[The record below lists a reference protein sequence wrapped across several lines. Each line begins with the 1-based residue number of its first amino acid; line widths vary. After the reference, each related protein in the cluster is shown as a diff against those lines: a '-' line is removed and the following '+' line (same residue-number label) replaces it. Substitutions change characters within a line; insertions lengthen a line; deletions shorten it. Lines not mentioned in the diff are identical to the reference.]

1 MGISRTQLA
10 DLLESQPLADLT
22 AAGQPVFAVSM
33 PDLDVVW
40 INPAALSLFGV
51 TGSEEMASALE
62 AGTDSVIRQ
71 LARTARRSRAGGAP
85 QLQKLLFRRD
95 GRAGTVLTVRCWS
108 VSASVAGQSLFWFAA
123 LDAPEALRI
132 PPEKAETASAEKS
145 LQKPDVKQAPDSVPV
160 ETAAP
165 LDNVPKEQ
173 EPPARRRHVRFM
185 WRSDGDGR
193 LQSIDG
199 ALCEVMGC
207 DNGDLIGKTFD
218 ELIESLPLQPG
229 GPLRAALARR
239 DTWSRIEVLW
249 PFTGSNK
256 CAPVTLGGLPS
267 FDRAGL
273 FDGYSGFGVIHLDDV
288 VEKPQ
293 LIVSRTETPGEDKD
307 SSEGRAG
314 TPGSTLPLEDDHAAG
329 DKPVAGLSQAP
340 QGGPAHGGNVVSLR
354 AWQTGNK
361 TTPDAATRPAEQ
373 SVPDPAS
380 GEPAAG
386 NNAAGDTGNGSSVIA
401 PRHSEKPDEIGRTRQ
416 SENSETSS
424 RDDRHDSA
432 GSAPEEKPGLHLS
445 IPKAGSEGSIE
456 LSASE
461 RNAFREIA
469 RALGAR
475 TRDRDDAADD
485 KLPKTSPST
494 DATPEQTASQNE
506 AATDEVP
513 GKDAS
518 GTEVIVGAG
527 KTADKTEDEKFNGGE
542 AEVAAATG
550 SALPEPDDA
559 QNFEPASMTGLAAAI
574 AATHAAARKAAET
587 ADKEERDSAGASEIE
602 AEADDAIVDESR
614 PDSDSDESMADDD
627 GLAGDVPAEVVSVDD
642 DAAAGESVESG
653 AASEN
658 VASSEDDMEAI
669 DGEALQDSE
678 SGASEGNAVA
688 AGGDKAVS
696 ERMATE
702 EAVNVGT
709 SVPDQSV
716 SGAGLVPA
724 TPMEGDVAPLAAI
737 ARQQPSRDS
746 AVAAL
751 IDRLGFGVLLSQDGE
766 AVYAN
771 QPLLDRLGYRD
782 FNSFQGAGG
791 IIRMFRGR
799 DPELL
804 AREAAGGA
812 IPVITR
818 AGDVLAMDGK
828 AHNASWN
835 GAPATLL
842 TLQPSQ
848 MLEREAKLRGLE
860 LDIRKR
866 ESEVRELH
874 SILDTAT
881 DGVALLDEEGRIL
894 SLNGSGQALFGYD
907 QNEVVGEKLTVLLA
921 RESHG
926 AAMDYF
932 NGLKSNG
939 VRNVLNDGREVVG
952 RASKGGAIPLF
963 MTIGCI
969 SNGPEQ
975 RFCAVLRDVTQW
987 KKAERELSESRQ
999 EAERTSTLKS
1009 EFLAKISHEVRTPL
1023 NAILGFAEV
1032 IIDERFGPI
1041 ANERYKDYLKDIH
1054 ASGTHVL
1061 SLINDLLD
1069 LSKIEAGKLELDFG
1083 SVDVSKVVN
1092 ECVSIMQSHAIR
1104 ERVIMRLSLAPRLPN
1119 VVADERSLRQIILN
1133 ILSNAV
1139 KYNEPGGQVIVSTA
1153 LTDAGAAVIRV
1164 RDTGIGMSDK
1174 DVELALEPFRQI
1186 ATSRK
1191 SGGTGLGLPLTKALV
1206 EANRASF
1213 TIKSKKDEGTLVE
1226 VAFPQTRVLAE

>member
-1 MGISRTQLA
+1 MGISKTHLA
-10 DLLESQPLADLT
+10 ELLAAQPLADLT
-22 AAGQPVFAVSM
+22 AAGQPVFAVSL
-33 PDLDVVW
+33 PNLDVVW
-40 INPAALSLFGV
+40 INAAALSLFGV
-51 TGSEEMASALE
+51 ASSDELTRAL
-62 AGTDSVIRQ
+62 ADGTDPVIRQ
-71 LARTARRSRAGGAP
+71 LARTARRSRPRGAP
-85 QLQKLLFRRD
+85 QLQKLLFRQQ

-108 VSASVAGQSLFWFAA
+108 AADSESDQASFWVAA
-123 LDAPEALRI
+123 LDAPETLCM
-132 PPEKAETASAEKS
+132 PPEISGPASAEKVLHKS
-145 LQKPDVKQAPDSVPV
+145 DATQEKGTSSD
-160 ETAAP
+160 TAASALPQP
-165 LDNVPKEQ
+165 LTQNASPGSDPKVGEA
-173 EPPARRRHVRFM
+173 PVRRRHVRFM

-193 LQSIDG
+193 VQSIDG

-207 DNGDLIGKTFD
+207 DNSDLIGKTFD
-218 ELIESLPLQPG
+218 QLIEDLPLHPG

-267 FDRAGL
+267 FGRTGL
-273 FDGYSGFGVIHLDDV
+273 FDGYSGFGVIHLDDIS
-288 VEKPQ
+288 ERPQ
-293 LIVSRTETPGEDKD
+293 LVVSRTDTTPEGQDRDKD
-307 SSEGRAG
+307 RDKDRSEDIAG
-314 TPGSTLPLEDDHAAG
+314 ASTSRPLVEDAGAGSEKQEAEPYR
-329 DKPVAGLSQAP
+329 
-340 QGGPAHGGNVVSLR
+340 PAHAGNVVSLR

-361 TTPDAATRPAEQ
+361 TTSEPAIRPMEQ
-373 SVPDPAS
+373 STEEPTSAEPSAGS
-380 GEPAAG
+380 PAAG
-386 NNAAGDTGNGSSVIA
+386 ETGNSSSTDA
-401 PRHSEKPDEIGRTRQ
+401 PVQGKELDHETR
-416 SENSETSS
+416 NSRNEEAKASTQ
-424 RDDRHDSA
+424 DDKSLSA
-432 GSAPEEKPGLHLS
+432 DGTPGEKPGLHLNV
-445 IPKAGSEGSIE
+445 PKAGSDGSIE

-475 TRDRDDAADD
+475 TRDRDETADHGASGRDDASEDAA
-485 KLPKTSPST
+485 KEEVAKENGVKSQVSAS
-494 DATPEQTASQNE
+494 DAETA
-506 AATDEVP
+506 
-513 GKDAS
+513 DA
-518 GTEVIVGAG
+518 EIVGE
-527 KTADKTEDEKFNGGE
+527 KTAGAAPVS
-542 AEVAAATG
+542 AEPQLN
-550 SALPEPDDA
+550 AL
-559 QNFEPASMTGLAAAI
+559 QQVQPASMAGVAAAI
-574 AATHAAARKAAET
+574 AATHAAARKTAEA
-587 ADKEERDSAGASEIE
+587 ADKEDQARPFITV
-602 AEADDAIVDESR
+602 DDADVGNALVDETQPDKTLSGAM
-614 PDSDSDESMADDD
+614 PGDEEPDDEFAGDDVAEDAVAEHAVADNDSDA
-627 GLAGDVPAEVVSVDD
+627 GLAVEKGPGAEGGSHASD
-642 DAAAGESVESG
+642 SG
-653 AASEN
+653 AT
-658 VASSEDDMEAI
+658 
-669 DGEALQDSE
+669 
-678 SGASEGNAVA
+678 VA
-688 AGGDKAVS
+688 AGI
-696 ERMATE
+696 
-702 EAVNVGT
+702 VGSAAPDS
-709 SVPDQSV
+709 SVP
-716 SGAGLVPA
+716 GEGERAAGPVESDAL
-724 TPMEGDVAPLAAI
+724 PLAAV
-737 ARQQPSRDS
+737 ARQQSTRDA
-746 AVAAL
+746 AVAEL

-791 IIRMFRGR
+791 ISRMFRGR

-812 IPVITR
+812 IPIITR

-828 AHNASWN
+828 SHNASWN

-894 SLNGSGQALFGYD
+894 SLNGSGQALFGCD
-907 QNEVVGEKLTVLLA
+907 QNEVVGEKFTVLLA
-921 RESHG
+921 RESRS